1 MNNKEQPSMQSI
13 SSLVKFLVYAWRRS
27 KCPYPGVTVDAPT
40 VTCTKCK
47 YNVLCSK
54 IDELARVVGE

>member
-13 SSLVKFLVYAWRRS
+13 TSLVKFLVDAWRGS

-40 VTCTKCK
+40 FTCTKCK

-54 IDELARVVGE
+54 IDELARVVGK

>member
-13 SSLVKFLVYAWRRS
+13 TSLVKFLVYAWRRS

-40 VTCTKCK
+40 FTCTKCK
-47 YNVLCSK
+47 YNVL
-54 IDELARVVGE
+54 ARVVGE

>member
-13 SSLVKFLVYAWRRS
+13 TSLVKFLVYAWRRS
-27 KCPYPGVTVDAPT
+27 KCPVEGGSLFE
-40 VTCTKCK
+40 CQKCK

-54 IDELARVVGE
+54 IDELARVVEK